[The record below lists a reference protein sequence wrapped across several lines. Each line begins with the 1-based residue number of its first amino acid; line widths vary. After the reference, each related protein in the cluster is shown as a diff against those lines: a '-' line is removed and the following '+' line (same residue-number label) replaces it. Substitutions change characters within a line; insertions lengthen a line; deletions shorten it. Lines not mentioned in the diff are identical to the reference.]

1 MSKDIKQRFWKELA
15 DNPYLMVALD
25 AGHAHAIP
33 MTAQLDKDNDGY
45 FHFFHAKSGRLAAG
59 GRAMAQYVAKG
70 HDLFACVSG
79 TLTPVTDRATIDK
92 YWSKPVE
99 AWYEG
104 GKDDPHIV
112 FLRMD
117 LGRAEIW
124 DGDMS
129 LLNVAKM
136 ALGMYVH
143 DEAEEKHVK
152 QTSL

>member
-45 FHFFHAKSGRLAAG
+45 FHFFHAQSGRLAAG

-104 GKDDPHIV
+104 GKDDPDLLM
-112 FLRMD
+112 LRFD
-117 LGRAEIW
+117 LDDAEIW
-124 DGDMS
+124 TAEAGIKGLFRLMTGS
-129 LLNVAKM
+129 TVKEGELGSHAEVA
-136 ALGMYVH
+136 L
-143 DEAEEKHVK
+143 
-152 QTSL
+152 

>member
-59 GRAMAQYVAKG
+59 GRAMAQYVTKG

-104 GKDDPHIV
+104 GKDDADLLM
-112 FLRMD
+112 LRFD
-117 LGRAEIW
+117 LEDAEIW
-124 DGDMS
+124 TAEAGIKGLFRLMTGS
-129 LLNVAKM
+129 TVKEGELGSHAEVA
-136 ALGMYVH
+136 L
-143 DEAEEKHVK
+143 
-152 QTSL
+152 

>member
-59 GRAMAQYVAKG
+59 ARAMAQYVAKG

-104 GKDDPHIV
+104 GKDDPDLLM
-112 FLRMD
+112 LRFD
-117 LGRAEIW
+117 LDDAEIW
-124 DGDMS
+124 TAEAGIKGLFRLMTGS
-129 LLNVAKM
+129 TVKEGELGSHAEVA
-136 ALGMYVH
+136 L
-143 DEAEEKHVK
+143 
-152 QTSL
+152 

>member
-104 GKDDPHIV
+104 GEDDPDLLM
-112 FLRMD
+112 LRFD
-117 LGRAEIW
+117 LDDAEIW
-124 DGDMS
+124 TAEAGIKGLFRLMTGS
-129 LLNVAKM
+129 TVKEGELGSHAEVA
-136 ALGMYVH
+136 L
-143 DEAEEKHVK
+143 
-152 QTSL
+152 